1 MMKKMYEKTLPKMQ
15 KKSLGNL
22 KKWLAATAVAAML
35 MPGTMAVPAA
45 ENIQSDLPQEELI
58 VHFIDVGQ
66 GLAIMAQAGDNVLV
80 YDGGNSDAAS
90 YFVSYLQQEGVED
103 IDYMIASHYDADH
116 LNGLVGALHAFDT
129 DTIIAPDYEHNS
141 KIYKSFYDT
150 LSTEGKE
157 VTYPEV
163 GEEYAFGDGSFTIL
177 GPTQIRDDS
186 NNNSVVIRLDYG
198 ETSFLF
204 TGDAESKEEKDIIA
218 ANENLDCD
226 VLSVGHHGSASST
239 SWDFLEAVLPEY
251 AVISCGVNNSYGHP
265 DSDTVEKL
273 ESVEA
278 QIFRTDFQG
287 NIIAT
292 SDGETITWN
301 NAPSNGEVLYAADFV
316 SVKEEPNNTSSTIGE
331 LGPGNQI
338 QVLNRDDNGW
348 ATIVFNGATTYIPSS
363 YLSDVDPQ
371 TMTQA
376 APTQAAVQAQTPSTQ
391 PQTAAPTQSPQT
403 EAPTQPPQT
412 EAPTQPV
419 GNMVWLSATGS
430 KYHSR
435 NNCGNMNPENA
446 RQVTESDAINQGYE
460 KCKKCW

>member
-1 MMKKMYEKTLPKMQ
+1 MKHMLEKPLPEKLTGQ
-15 KKSLGNL
+15 L
-22 KKWLAATAVAAML
+22 KKLMAATAAATML
-35 MPGTMAVPAA
+35 LPGAIAVPAA
-45 ENIQSDLPQEELI
+45 ENTQSNLPQEELT

-66 GLAIMAQAGDNVLV
+66 GLAIMAKAGDDVLV

-129 DTIIAPDYEHNS
+129 ETIIAPDYKHNS
-141 KIYKSFYDT
+141 KLYTSFYNT
-150 LSTEGKE
+150 LSTQNKE

-163 GEEYAFGDGSFTIL
+163 GQEYEFGEGSFTVL

-186 NNNSVVIRLDYG
+186 NNNSVVVRLDYG
-198 ETSFLF
+198 DTSFLF
-204 TGDAESKEEKDIIA
+204 TGDAEAEVEKEILKI
-218 ANENLDCD
+218 
-226 VLSVGHHGSASST
+226 GHHGSASST

-265 DSDTVEKL
+265 DPDTIEKL
-273 ESVEA
+273 ESIEA
-278 QIFRTDFQG
+278 QIFRTDLQG
-287 NIIAT
+287 NIIAI

-301 NAPSNGEVLYAADFV
+301 NVPSNGEVLYAADFV
-316 SVKEEPNNTSSTIGE
+316 SVKEEPNDTSSTVGE

-338 QVLNRDDNGW
+338 QVLNRDDDGW

-363 YLSDVDPQ
+363 YLSDIDPQ

-376 APTQAAVQAQTPSTQ
+376 APTQTAAQATQ
-391 PQTAAPTQSPQT
+391 PQTTAPTKAQQT
-403 EAPTQPPQT
+403 Q
-412 EAPTQPV
+412 APTQPV

-435 NNCGNMNPENA
+435 NNCGNMNPANA
-446 RQVTESDAINQGYE
+446 RQVTESDAVSQGYE